1 MNCGVKPKDCTS
13 KWFAPILYHINP
25 VCSHVCLFGVLR
37 STQEFFTHIGT
48 SLLSLKGFVIM
59 TYTRHSWPLS
69 SKGSLI
75 SVPHLLWHGASV
87 DNGHLRGHVTLT
99 PVAERLYS
107 GAVTICYYDRSVAPA
122 IRTLNFPLAR
132 RTF

>member
-1 MNCGVKPKDCTS
+1 MRS
-13 KWFAPILYHINP
+13 EAERLYFKMICP
-25 VCSHVCLFGVLR
+25 YIISYKSCLQSCLFVWG
-37 STQEFFTHIGT
+37 FTSHSRIFHSYWDVTIIVEG
-48 SLLSLKGFVIM
+48 LQIL